1 MKIDEMFV
9 AIQKKLRV
17 QADGRAG
24 PETWGAIYALTV
36 RATISGEAPPEA
48 IEPVDERS
56 ETNIATLPLEVQPIA
71 RSLVQKAALNGIQI
85 KIISGFRTYAE
96 QNKLYAQGRTKSV
109 PKVTNAR
116 EGYSNHNFRV
126 AFDAGIFEGRKY
138 LGESVKYRAVGVLG
152 TDLGLEWGGN
162 WTSIVDQPH
171 FQLRPS
177 WATDYTAAEMLPKAR
192 SRVSNEAGLFA

>member
-1 MKIDEMFV
+1 MKIDKMFV

-24 PETWGAIYALTV
+24 PEPWGAIYALTV

-71 RSLVQKAALNGIQI
+71 RSLVQKAALNEIQI

-96 QNKLYAQGRTKSV
+96 QNKLYAKGRTKSV

-126 AFDAGIFEGRKY
+126 AFDAGIFEG
-138 LGESVKYRAVGVLG
+138 
-152 TDLGLEWGGN
+152 
-162 WTSIVDQPH
+162 
-171 FQLRPS
+171 
-177 WATDYTAAEMLPKAR
+177 
-192 SRVSNEAGLFA
+192 

>member
-1 MKIDEMFV
+1 MGSND
-9 AIQKKLRV
+9 
-17 QADGRAG
+17 
-24 PETWGAIYALTV
+24 ALIV

-126 AFDAGIFEGRKY
+126 AFDVEIFEG
-138 LGESVKYRAVGVLG
+138 
-152 TDLGLEWGGN
+152 
-162 WTSIVDQPH
+162 
-171 FQLRPS
+171 
-177 WATDYTAAEMLPKAR
+177 
-192 SRVSNEAGLFA
+192 